1 MGWLKFC
8 IEWLCEAEG
17 IFFLI
22 CTITTVMVAV
32 LTRPGKYVRN
42 FKILAILL
50 LVSISWFEYHDRA
63 HPDLFRCYGE
73 IIPHLQEYFSA
84 LLPYLLFGISY
95 GLIFSLFYWGIV
107 ILMKVISTRVSIS
120 KVIKSLIIIVS
131 SIVIWCLAD
140 IWYNI
145 GGFLVF
151 ILVLIIER

>member
-1 MGWLKFC
+1 MGWLIFC

-17 IFFLI
+17 IIFLI

-50 LVSISWFEYHDRA
+50 VVSISWFEYHDRA
-63 HPDLFRCYGE
+63 HPDLFRCYGK
-73 IIPHLQEYFSA
+73 IIPHLKEYFSE

-107 ILMKVISTRVSIS
+107 ILMKVISIRVSIS
-120 KVIKSLIIIVS
+120 KVIKSLMIIVS